1 MNIIEI
7 KKILSTLIEYKD
19 STITYTIPGLIELV
33 YSKAFETFQ
42 ITTVVDGKTF
52 SYYDVDT
59 ASDALYMTL
68 NPEKKEVL

>member
-7 KKILSTLIEYKD
+7 KKMLNTLIEYED
-19 STITYTIPGLIELV
+19 STITYTIPGWIELV

-68 NPEKKEVL
+68 NSEKKEVL